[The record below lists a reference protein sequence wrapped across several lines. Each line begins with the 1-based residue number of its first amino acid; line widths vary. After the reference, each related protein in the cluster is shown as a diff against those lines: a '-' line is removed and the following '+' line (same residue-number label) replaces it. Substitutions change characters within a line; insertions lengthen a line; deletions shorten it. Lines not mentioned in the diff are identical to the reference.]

1 MPPCTIIQNPLSVR
15 HDAAGHPESEIRM
28 EHILPAL
35 PGSLAT
41 VTAPP
46 ARMEDLLRVHQEEYL
61 CRLKDL
67 SAGCPP
73 GAVWHLDPDTYLT
86 SGTWDAARAAAG
98 AAVTAVAEALQGR
111 PAFALVRPPGHHAG
125 PMYGMGFC
133 LINNAA
139 VAAAYAVEQGSRV
152 AIIDWDVHHGNGTQH
167 IFYDSDR
174 VLYCSIHRSPFF
186 PGTGRPDETGTG
198 AGEGFTVN
206 VPLPRGSGATQY
218 LHLMDE
224 IILPETATFDPDL
237 VIISAGQDALSDD
250 VLGGMRLTP
259 ENFGTFTE
267 RVCSVARN
275 PPALVL
281 EGGYG
286 RSHGLAIREILSVLD
301 AWG

>member
-35 PGSLAT
+35 TGSLAT

-167 IFYDSDR
+167 IE
-174 VLYCSIHRSPFF
+174 SPFF

-218 LHLMDE
+218 LHVMDE

-237 VIISAGQDALSDD
+237 VIISAGQDAL
-250 VLGGMRLTP
+250 
-259 ENFGTFTE
+259 TE